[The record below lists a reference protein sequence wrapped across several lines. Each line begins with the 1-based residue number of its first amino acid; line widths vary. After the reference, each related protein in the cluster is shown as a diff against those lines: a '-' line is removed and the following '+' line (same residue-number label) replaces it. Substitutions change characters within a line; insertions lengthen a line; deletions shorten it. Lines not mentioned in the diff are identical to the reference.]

1 MPEMGINLQLII
13 DIYIYIYIYFLI
25 APKLVNQP

>member
-13 DIYIYIYIYFLI
+13 DIYIYIYFLI